1 MNISQLNLL
10 IKEAK
15 EFIAN
20 NEGSEPQSNKWYAIG
35 NFRKF
40 INSIESIQKPEE
52 MEKAIHALR
61 YHISD
66 QFEWSK
72 DYCKAISDYC
82 EKVDAI
88 RKGMLTRYRDRE

>member
-1 MNISQLNLL
+1 MSQLNTL

-15 EFIAN
+15 EFLAN
-20 NEGSEPQSNKWYAIG
+20 NEGSEPQSSKWYAIG

-40 INSIESIQKPEE
+40 ISSIETDQKPEE
-52 MEKAIHALR
+52 LGKAIHALR

-66 QFEWSK
+66 QFEWSE
-72 DYCKAISDYC
+72 DYCKTISNYC

-88 RKGMLTRYRDRE
+88 RKGMLRS